1 MQPVGSAFLEKYF
14 IQEKLVFSLMFT
26 KTIFFSFRG
35 SHSER
40 IWYFLYYTYEQPGEA
55 VLPVIYHPKYS

>member
-26 KTIFFSFRG
+26 KTIFFSFCG

-40 IWYFLYYTYEQPGEA
+40 ILYFLYYTYEQPGEV
-55 VLPVIYHPKYS
+55 VLPVIYHNKYS